1 MLIIPCFFGGTCLPC
16 FVPGFPWHQTLP
28 KVAGAPEWYVGCP
41 RRLRYNHRSPWSTM
55 AFAAGLPLATQ
66 VATGNPRFLLCGLP
80 LATKSFPRVAV
91 GNQGF
96 AAGVAAGNQA
106 FAAHVAAGNR
116 GFSVRVAAGNQ
127 GFVVKGCCWQPW
139 LAISLLLLGEARQS
153 VLVQFA
159 DYLDCHRL
167 ALAFPYL
174 AGLWDSCYLHPSV
187 FLLL

>member
-1 MLIIPCFFGGTCLPC
+1 M
-16 FVPGFPWHQTLP
+16 
-28 KVAGAPEWYVGCP
+28 
-41 RRLRYNHRSPWSTM
+41 
-55 AFAAGLPLATQ
+55 
-66 VATGNPRFLLCGLP
+66 
-80 LATKSFPRVAV
+80 RVTA

-116 GFSVRVAAGNQ
+116 GFSVRVTAGNRGFAARVAMGNQ

-174 AGLWDSCYLHPSV
+174 AGLWDSCYLHPSL
-187 FLLL
+187 FLIL